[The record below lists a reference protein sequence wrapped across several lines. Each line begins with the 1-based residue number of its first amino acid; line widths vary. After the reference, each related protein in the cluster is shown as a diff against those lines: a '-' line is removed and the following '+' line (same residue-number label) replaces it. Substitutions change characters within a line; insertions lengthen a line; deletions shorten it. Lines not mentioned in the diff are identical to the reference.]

1 MKILDKESDCYVL
14 DQRNLINQGI
24 RVIAVLSLLVASAS
38 VLSTEKAYCLFAYYG
53 KDSIVNLD
61 ALTGGISK
69 DPSLFGT
76 CGFIA
81 LSLFFPLLWSYH
93 RGWYTFFVMI
103 LLILQGI
110 SLSMIESPSIG
121 QLMYDSIVYCQNYGL
136 LAWVIGQCIFM
147 ILSLMFIFHEFR
159 T

>member
-93 RGWYTFFVMI
+93 R
-103 LLILQGI
+103 
-110 SLSMIESPSIG
+110 
-121 QLMYDSIVYCQNYGL
+121 
-136 LAWVIGQCIFM
+136 A
-147 ILSLMFIFHEFR
+147 
-159 T
+159 